1 MNDLNWGK
9 NLRNYNMSKRTNKQ
23 ILDRFHYHEAM
34 DRTYMIQSN
43 VETFLV
49 EHPVYDANKKLRK
62 KADKVSTLLAEL
74 YLEISA
80 EEYNKFK

>member
-1 MNDLNWGK
+1 
-9 NLRNYNMSKRTNKQ
+9 
-23 ILDRFHYHEAM
+23 M